1 MQSVLGWTA
10 VGGSSGLYVR
20 VDDYSV
26 QLSSASSSTFFVRV
40 QKSKLRGQVV
50 ISDFNLSPSETQIG
64 SNAILI
70 LARAHDIDFTKKSLR
85 VRAPFSSPVHENADR
100 PVVDWSKTA
109 LISITEGL
117 QQLGVSVIDHG
128 LETDRDGQT
137 ELILHTGGR

>member
-26 QLSSASSSTFFVRV
+26 QLSSATSSTFFVRV
-40 QKSKLRGQVV
+40 QKSKLRGQVL
-50 ISDFNLSPSETQIG
+50 ISDFNLSPTETQIG
-64 SNAILI
+64 SNAILM
-70 LARAHDIDFTKKSLR
+70 LAREHDIDFTEKFLR
-85 VRAPFSSPVHENADR
+85 VRVPSSRPLHENADS

-117 QQLGVSVIDHG
+117 RQLGVSVIDHG
-128 LETDRDGQT
+128 LETDQDGQT